1 MSQFKIGQTVETSAG
16 QQGLVKYV
24 GPIHFAHGTYVG
36 IELATAEGKND
47 GSVRGQRYFSCAED
61 HGLFVKSSN
70 NLRVVASTRPTATT
84 APSRPAATTS
94 TTASR
99 TRPTSVIAPTT
110 RPTSVAA
117 PTTRPTSVIAPTP
130 HRSSTVAR
138 RQSVATQQSSRTNLR
153 SSTSGNNN
161 VENLQTKIR
170 HLERL
175 HTEDQDQLR
184 ELLQAR
190 EERDRFQKL
199 LEKLQ
204 TKCQTQH
211 TELQEL
217 KENLRNAQNEHENL
231 TKSNQENEINLE
243 DALVEK
249 EMAQLRAENAETEFE
264 SLRSQLQER
273 DEELE
278 ILRQEA
284 ELYTAEMT
292 EEERQEVGYYRL
304 QHDNDRMREALLS
317 LKEMTEE
324 REQDLK
330 GRIDSLESDL
340 THLDAYAR
348 DNASLQQRVADAEAI
363 IEDLRQRLDAANEW
377 EDMMGEISNQNHDL
391 QDRIA
396 EQNLHIQD
404 LENIRELNDELEV
417 QHMEQQE
424 ELRAE
429 LETRDIEL
437 AEQARHI
444 VEQTAIIAD
453 HETLISKFRDLVIDL
468 QNKAMDAEYSKTMT
482 EAMVRDTT
490 GKFNEVM
497 DVNRQL
503 RAATVQSTARK
514 IDHDLAKMELDLS
527 RAETNLW
534 SEGAGRDFI
543 KGEAN
548 QAYFVTKR
556 LDTKC
561 KILKEALSSTQ
572 KQMSHGGR
580 LDDAFSQLN
589 ICEATVNL
597 KYIEDRNFRLQWAM
611 QSVPLA
617 QFTAMGSI
625 YQDLLTLEQ
634 VLDEGLTSVKMDTIN
649 FDELPSS
656 LTRSNKTYE
665 AVLVSQ
671 QEILITRPEN
681 EVAARATAFETRLW
695 FIKEVF
701 AVLTWTLAKVPDSI
715 HREVSDLQTTL
726 AEQIDMVAITY
737 ERAHKFADTLRALR
751 QDGLYCPMSQDSL
764 EELAEFEEKVTNASN
779 TTCDFARNLIVEIIM
794 CSSSTATE
802 TIDDNIAQ
810 EAGKAIVRLQDSQ
823 SEFLWSSQIGLLS
836 GSLDVWITQV
846 SSLLYCAEI
855 PQGPTPWAQKA
866 KLRNEAVKLGEE
878 LGRQLDEMRVER
890 RATLLKIHERE
901 EIIATKDLEIE
912 HLLAKNRDAAT
923 KTEAMEALKA
933 QIMELE
939 AKIIELQRTQEL
951 QLQKMREVDTENL
964 DEAALEARVVVDPLP
979 TYAEPVEFPL
989 GESHTPPGMAV
1000 MLEALQNENHWLR
1013 QRGYKDQFQTNLMDY
1028 FYKLGGPNSTIY
1040 NRSSQAM
1047 MLDDISDDEDDMT
1060 PPSSP
1065 ALAPSMASPISLRAI
1080 DLSLDGSQHG
1090 LKEAIEARAR
1100 LTTIVEDDDEG
1111 VFV

>member
-1 MSQFKIGQTVETSAG
+1 MSQFRIGQTVETSAG
-16 QQGLVKYV
+16 QQGVVKYV
-24 GPIHFAHGTYVG
+24 GPIHFANGTYVG
-36 IELATAEGKND
+36 IELATADGKND
-47 GSVRGQRYFSCAED
+47 GSVRGQRYFTCAED
-61 HGLFVKSSN
+61 HGLFVKSSS
-70 NLRVVASTRPTATT
+70 NLRVVRAAARTRSATSTTATT
-84 APSRPAATTS
+84 ASTS
-94 TTASR
+94 TTITTA
-99 TRPTSVIAPTT
+99 TRRPSVTRVAP
-110 RPTSVAA
+110 RL
-117 PTTRPTSVIAPTP
+117 
-130 HRSSTVAR
+130 STN
-138 RQSVATQQSSRTNLR
+138 QIES
-153 SSTSGNNN
+153 
-161 VENLQTKIR
+161 LQTRIK
-170 HLERL
+170 HLEKQ
-175 HTEDQDQLR
+175 HSEDQECIR
-184 ELLQAR
+184 ELVLAK
-190 EERDRFQKL
+190 EERDRFKNL

-204 TKCQTQH
+204 NKCQVQH

-217 KENLRNAQNEHENL
+217 KQNLRDAQNEHEIL
-231 TKSNQENEINLE
+231 TRNTQENEITLE

-249 EMAQLRAENAETEFE
+249 EMAQLRAETAEAEFE

-330 GRIDSLESDL
+330 SRIDSLESDL
-340 THLDAYAR
+340 TNLDAYAR
-348 DNASLQQRVADAEAI
+348 ENASLQQRVTDADAI
-363 IEDLRQRLDAANEW
+363 IDDLRQRLEAASEW

-417 QHMEQQE
+417 QHLEQQE

-429 LETRDIEL
+429 LDSRDIEL

-444 VEQTAIIAD
+444 VEQSAIIAD
-453 HETLISKFRDLVIDL
+453 HETLIAKFRDLVIDL
-468 QNKAMDAEYSKTMT
+468 QNKAMDAESSKTMT

-503 RAATVQSTARK
+503 RTATVQSTARK

-527 RAETNLW
+527 RRETALW
-534 SEGAGRDFI
+534 SEGAGREFI
-543 KGEAN
+543 MGEAN
-548 QAYFVTKR
+548 QAYVVTKR

-561 KILKEALSSTQ
+561 KILKEALFSTQ

-580 LDDAFSQLN
+580 LDDAYSQLN
-589 ICEATVNL
+589 ICDATVHLNN
-597 KYIEDRNFRLQWAM
+597 IEDRNCRLQWTMHTA
-611 QSVPLA
+611 SLA

-634 VLDEGLTSVKMDTIN
+634 VLDEGLNSVKTDAIN

-656 LTRSNKTYE
+656 LMRSSRTYE
-665 AVLVSQ
+665 AILASQ
-671 QEILITRPEN
+671 HEILCTRPEN
-681 EVAARATAFETRLW
+681 EISARAAAFETRLW

-701 AVLTWTLAKVPDSI
+701 AVLTWALAKVPDSVQ
-715 HREVSDLQTTL
+715 REIRDVQETL
-726 AEQIDMVAITY
+726 REQINKVDITY
-737 ERAHKFADTLRALR
+737 ERARKFAETLRALR
-751 QDGLYCPMSQDSL
+751 QDGLYCPMNQNNL
-764 EELAEFEEKVTNASN
+764 EELAEFEEKITNASGE
-779 TTCDFARNLIVEIIM
+779 TCEFARKLIAELIT
-794 CSSSTATE
+794 CSTSAASE
-802 TIDDNIAQ
+802 TVDSNVAH
-810 EAGKAIVRLQDSQ
+810 EAGKAIVRLQDAQ
-823 SEFLWSSQIGLLS
+823 SEFLWSSYIGLLS
-836 GSLDVWITQV
+836 GSLDIWITQV
-846 SSLLYCAEI
+846 SSLLYCVEI

-878 LGRQLDEMRVER
+878 LGRQLDEMRAER

-912 HLLAKNRDAAT
+912 HLMAKNRDAAT
-923 KTEAMEALKA
+923 KAEAVDTLKA

-939 AKIIELQRTQEL
+939 DKITDLQRTQES
-951 QLQKMREVDTENL
+951 QSQIIREVDTEDM
-964 DEAALEARVVVDPLP
+964 DEATLEARVVVDPLP

-989 GESHTPPGMAV
+989 GDSHTPPGMAI

-1013 QRGYKDQFQTNLMDY
+1013 QRAYKDQFENNLLDY
-1028 FYKLGGPNSTIY
+1028 FYKLGGPRSNISYRST
-1040 NRSSQAM
+1040 RSM
-1047 MLDDISDDEDDMT
+1047 MLEDMSDDEDFAT
-1060 PPSSP
+1060 PPVSP
-1065 ALAPSMASPISLRAI
+1065 PLAASTASPISLEAI
-1080 DLSLDGSQHG
+1080 QLSLDGRQHG
-1090 LKEAIEARAR
+1090 LKEAIEARAW
-1100 LTTIVEDDDEG
+1100 LTTIAEEEDDES
-1111 VFV
+1111 VFG